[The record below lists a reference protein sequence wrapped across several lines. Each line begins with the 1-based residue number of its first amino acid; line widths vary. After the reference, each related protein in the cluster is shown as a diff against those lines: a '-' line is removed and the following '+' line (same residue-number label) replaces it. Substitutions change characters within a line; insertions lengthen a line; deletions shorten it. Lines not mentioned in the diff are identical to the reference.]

1 MIARLRHL
9 GRDQSGTTTIE
20 FTIVVLLFLLL
31 TFGLVEFGH
40 MFWQYNSAA
49 KAAQHGA
56 RMAAVSNPVWL
67 GLVSLEDTG
76 TPGAAWETNYVV
88 TCDGEDEDCTDL
100 GEGEYDDEAMECL
113 VFGRATGETPCDTE
127 CDSAGVDEYLA
138 GMCDRFGRI
147 TPENV
152 IVTYSHT
159 GLGFA
164 GRPGGPVPTVTVQL
178 KDLPFEFLALGDL
191 LGLQDITMPPFTV
204 TMTGEDLSRLAP

>member
-1 MIARLRHL
+1 MVKRLRHI

-20 FTIVVLLFLLL
+20 FTIVALLFLLL

-49 KAAQHGA
+49 KAAQLGA
-56 RMAAVSNPVWL
+56 RLAAVSNPVWS
-67 GLVSLEDTG
+67 GLASLEDTG
-76 TPGAAWETNYVV
+76 TPGAAWETDYVV

-100 GEGEYDDEAMECL
+100 GAGEYDDEAMECM
-113 VFGRATGETPCDTE
+113 VFGRSRTSPPCDTE
-127 CDSAGVDEYLA
+127 CEPAGIDVDEA
-138 GMCDRFGRI
+138 GMCDRFRRI
-147 TPENV
+147 APENV

-164 GRPGGPVPTVTVQL
+164 GRPGGPVPTVTLQI
-178 KDLPFEFLALGDL
+178 KDLQFEFLALGDL
-191 LGLQDITMPPFTV
+191 LGLQPVTMPPFTV